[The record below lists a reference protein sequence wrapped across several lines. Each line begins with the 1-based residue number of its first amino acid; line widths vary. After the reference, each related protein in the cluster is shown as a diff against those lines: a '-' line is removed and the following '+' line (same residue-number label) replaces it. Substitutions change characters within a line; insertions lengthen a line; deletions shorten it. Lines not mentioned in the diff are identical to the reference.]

1 MPPRLK
7 PLLEERWRAKRDGE
21 VLSVGLLPAAG
32 MASAHRQSFSGLR
45 RGTFHRRKV
54 PKTRRGLR
62 PPVPLRAPAA
72 CIPGSGIARAA
83 ALHRAVPSHTASPFP
98 ASRGPVE
105 SASRCGYRT
114 FLKGR
119 TNCPRTR
126 GGHCTRQ
133 LLRTDIAVAVCQC
146 VRRGA
151 PTGKKTPADRGGLP
165 EFAGY
170 LPTVSRFC
178 SRSSSWS
185 RSAIRA
191 INSELVGFPL
201 ELETV

>member
-83 ALHRAVPSHTASPFP
+83 ALHRAVPPHTASPFP

-119 TNCPRTR
+119 TNCSGTR

-146 VRRGA
+146 VRRG
-151 PTGKKTPADRGGLP
+151 PPGGGCGKKGPSQNRKILRRV
-165 EFAGY
+165 F
-170 LPTVSRFC
+170 FC
-178 SRSSSWS
+178 LGR
-185 RSAIRA
+185 
-191 INSELVGFPL
+191 LK
-201 ELETV
+201 